1 MFDPEFHNLLLRKR
15 DETVE
20 NNPQAISLIVAR
32 LELKPDNIVLDATAG
47 TGQLL
52 PYLFK
57 RLTGSGWVDAYDLSC
72 GQLEQAAA
80 AYGSSAKARFI
91 LGDVEHDAIFGAYDA
106 IVVFC
111 MLPSFDDPV
120 ATVKRMYDDHLMPG
134 GHLVI
139 GFPCSKEEINS
150 LHADMGKKGE
160 PQFLDSAEEL
170 ASRLTK
176 AGMTVAYTRDDDSA
190 YIITLTK

>member
-72 GQLEQAAA
+72 GLLEQAAA

-91 LGDVEHDAIFGAYDA
+91 LGDVEHDAIFGASILLLYK
-106 IVVFC
+106 VCVYRLRGYSTTFC
-111 MLPSFDDPV
+111 PEITYTPGRRPLTSLRPAERRISLRRIPLTLYRSMLRPSV
-120 ATVKRMYDDHLMPG
+120 
-134 GHLVI
+134 
-139 GFPCSKEEINS
+139 SE
-150 LHADMGKKGE
+150 
-160 PQFLDSAEEL
+160 
-170 ASRLTK
+170 
-176 AGMTVAYTRDDDSA
+176 
-190 YIITLTK
+190 